1 MNRVFG
7 KKKASASFAPSPSLS
22 DASTGMDGRIQAM
35 DVKINTLDKEL
46 LLYRDKMKNCR
57 NPNTKRNLQKRAM
70 DVLKRNRMF
79 YGQRDQ
85 LVNQQFNVD

>member
-7 KKKASASFAPSPSLS
+7 KKEASASFPPSPSLS

-46 LLYRDKMKNCR
+46 LLYRDKMKKCR
-57 NPNTKRNLQKRAM
+57 DPNTKRNLQKCAM
-70 DVLKRNRMF
+70 DVIKRNKML
-79 YGQRDQ
+79 YGQLDQ
-85 LVNQQFNVD
+85 LANQQINVH

>member
-1 MNRVFG
+1 MNKLFG

-46 LLYRDKMKNCR
+46 LLY
-57 NPNTKRNLQKRAM
+57 
-70 DVLKRNRMF
+70 
-79 YGQRDQ
+79 
-85 LVNQQFNVD
+85 

>member
-7 KKKASASFAPSPSLS
+7 KKKASASSAPAPSLS
-22 DASTGMDGRIQAM
+22 DASTGMDGWMQAM

-46 LLYRDKMKNCR
+46 MLFRDKMKNCR

-70 DVLKRNRMF
+70 DVLKRKRM
-79 YGQRDQ
+79 YEGQ
-85 LVNQQFNVD
+85 